1 MFPSI
6 KWSRTHKLQCRKMY
20 QLTVQYEEG
29 GFHKWWV
36 KIGGAATRHINTC
49 RTYHL
54 PPIIPPF
61 VTYQHCHRW
70 GWSSQRWWSRWN
82 DDGNSTTILLR
93 MFQMKCLCSNQIY
106 LCSSAFS
113 LYPNQSD
120 HASLYLSCTLY
131 KTRWHVPDAPL
142 LVSMT
147 NNKMDSGQLGWNCI
161 VVRSLSSDRP
171 IKGQTTD
178 ITIAQM
184 SSNGRQCSF
193 ICPSSKIPFQIQCII
208 YWHDDTRH
216 YLL

>member
-1 MFPSI
+1 MSKDRRSGDAP
-6 KWSRTHKLQCRKMY
+6 Y
-20 QLTVQYEEG
+20 QHLP
-29 GFHKWWV
+29 
-36 KIGGAATRHINTC
+36 
-49 RTYHL
+49 HL
-54 PPIIPPF
+54 PPTPHHTTFCYVAALSSVRMIIPKTNIMMKGPWQLNHHPSENVSNEMF
-61 VTYQHCHRW
+61 VFKSNLFMQL
-70 GWSSQRWWSRWN
+70 S
-82 DDGNSTTILLR
+82 LLVISKSVR
-93 MFQMKCLCSNQIY
+93 PRLVIFIM
-106 LCSSAFS
+106 
-113 LYPNQSD
+113 
-120 HASLYLSCTLY
+120 Y

>member
-1 MFPSI
+1 MV
-6 KWSRTHKLQCRKMY
+6 Y
-20 QLTVQYEEG
+20 QITVQYEDRG
-29 GFHKWWV
+29 RLSQVMSKDRRSS
-36 KIGGAATRHINTC
+36 GGAPYQHLP
-49 RTYHL
+49 HL
-54 PPIIPPF
+54 PPTPHHTTFCYVAALSSVRMIIPKTNIMMKGPWQLNHHPSENVSNEMF
-61 VTYQHCHRW
+61 VFKSNLFIAAQP
-70 GWSSQRWWSRWN
+70 SRYIQI
-82 DDGNSTTILLR
+82 SPTTPR
-93 MFQMKCLCSNQIY
+93 YIY
-106 LCSSAFS
+106 
-113 LYPNQSD
+113 
-120 HASLYLSCTLY
+120 HCTLY